1 MNGMTESATVQR
13 INAQCKE
20 RYLHIPTGKRYVLE
34 LEVAGSCELKG
45 LDERSTYA
53 SRESLNNPNVWRRIP

>member
-1 MNGMTESATVQR
+1 MTTMTESPTVRR
-13 INAQCKE
+13 INALCKE
-20 RYLHIPTGKRYVLE
+20 RYLHIPAGKRYVLE

-53 SRESLNNPNVWRRIP
+53 SRESLNNPNVWRRLP